1 MKCNLSAKPSKTER
15 RVRFAELMSSVG
27 AGVLGMGIG
36 VLATNY
42 LKKFGLLI
50 LGAGLLIH
58 AWGMTEKHRLE
69 NRNGAPRVL
78 WSTLLYWICWLVLL
92 VLAVYVVVYRF

>member
-1 MKCNLSAKPSKTER
+1 MKHASGRPGETER
-15 RVRFAELMSSVG
+15 RARFAELMSSLG
-27 AGVLGMGIG
+27 AGVLGIGIG
-36 VLATNY
+36 VLATDY

-50 LGAGLLIH
+50 LGAGLLVH

-78 WSTLLYWICWLVLL
+78 WSTLLYWICWLGLL
-92 VLAVYVVVYRF
+92 VLAAYVFLYRL